1 MASEINK
8 SPIGALKKLMGSGI
22 SSILFR
28 GFNSSKCKAEAKM
41 AMFRIKLLRNKRE
54 AQVRQMRRDVALLL
68 ESGRNETA
76 RIRVEHVIRE
86 QNVMA
91 ANDIIELFC
100 ELIVARLPII
110 AKQRECPLD
119 LKEGISSL
127 IFASPR
133 CSDIPELS
141 RLLLIFE
148 KKYGKE
154 FVSTATEL
162 RPESEV
168 NRMLIQKLS
177 VRKPTGE
184 VKLKV
189 LKEIAKEYQVQ
200 WDSTESEQE
209 LLKPPEEVIEGPRE
223 FADAKNIPVRP
234 TFPIQPKDYNR
245 PNNNREW
252 QFNDPASAAQAASE
266 SAEKAIYATQAD
278 AHLPSQSS
286 HPFDLSTP
294 VDTLACKCRN
304 FNQAELQRESQ
315 ELSQLSGAYAPSNY
329 EAKAVEKRF
338 FSSKSFNL
346 SNTLDDDIMDTANLN
361 EKKILRRNSCISPTV
376 NSEIKF
382 DDSDGLESETD
393 GEQEMESPSPPNVPP
408 PVLPPQQINSFTHVH
423 PNLPDYSALAARFEA
438 LKSHRI

>member
-8 SPIGALKKLMGSGI
+8 SPIRALKKLMGSGI
-22 SSILFR
+22 SSILRR
-28 GFNSSKCKAEAKM
+28 GFNSSECKAEAKM

-177 VRKPTGE
+177 VKKPTGE

-223 FADAKNIPVRP
+223 FADAKNIPV
-234 TFPIQPKDYNR
+234 TFPIRPKDY
-245 PNNNREW
+245 NREW

-266 SAEKAIYATQAD
+266 SAGKAIYATQAD
-278 AHLPSQSS
+278 ARLPSQSS